1 MVAPL
6 LLLDTRGLLARLLTT
21 DLQELLE
28 PRDLRWFLC
37 LSDSQLDWE
46 PEQ

>member
-1 MVAPL
+1 MVAL
-6 LLLDTRGLLARLLTT
+6 LLLDTQGLLVRLPTT
-21 DLQELLE
+21 DLLEALE

-46 PEQ
+46 PGQ